1 MDAIMPSPGRRS
13 GQEKERAVADAGH
26 SGVAQI
32 VRSGPLKPWQLVTII
47 LCILINI
54 SDGLDTSAIA
64 YAAPSILHDWR
75 LGPDTMG
82 LIFSLGAA
90 GLVCGAIFIAPLAD
104 RIGRRN
110 IIIGAVALNGVSMLA
125 IAAVDSV
132 EALLALRFVTGLG
145 IGALVPSLS
154 VMVIEFSTER
164 RGNIFL
170 ALVHVGFALGAML
183 GAAVGAVLIESFG
196 WRSIFVF
203 AGMVSLVLAAL
214 SVLLLPESLHFLLTR
229 QPRNALARAN
239 ALLVRLDEPQLKTLP
254 SRPPTRG
261 TGRGTVRMLFAAEHR
276 KTTLLLWLAAF
287 ARYFVS
293 YFLTQWKPQ
302 ILVLAGVS
310 PALAIASGIVTGG
323 AAIMGALLMGTFASA
338 IGAPRATCASF
349 VLCAASLVIF
359 GFIQA
364 EPVLLLTVAAVALFA
379 IEATFT
385 GVVIAATRFYPV
397 ELRSTGVGYAIGV
410 GRFGAIA
417 GPYLGGA
424 LLAMNLGRAIVYPVY
439 AAACLI
445 GAAAVLLA
453 FRGRKSAAA
462 SA

>member
-1 MDAIMPSPGRRS
+1 M
-13 GQEKERAVADAGH
+13 ADAGH

-32 VRSGPLKPWQLVTII
+32 VRSGPLKLWQFVTLL

-64 YAAPSILHDWR
+64 YAAPSILKEWR
-75 LGPDTMG
+75 LGPETMG

-90 GLVCGAIFIAPLAD
+90 GLVCGAIFVAPLAD
-104 RIGRRN
+104 RVGRRN
-110 IIIGAVALNGVSMLA
+110 IIMWAVAFNGVSMLL

-154 VMVIEFSTER
+154 VMVVEFSTER

-170 ALVHVGFALGAML
+170 ALVHVGFAIGAML
-183 GAAVGAVLIESFG
+183 GAAVGAVLIGAFG

-203 AGMVSLVLAAL
+203 AGAVSLVLALL

-239 ALLVRLDEPQLKTLP
+239 ALLARLNEPPLEALP
-254 SRPPTRG
+254 PRPPAPSS
-261 TGRGTVRMLFAAEHR
+261 GRGTVRMLFAPEHR
-276 KTTLLLWLAAF
+276 TATLLLWLAAF

-323 AAIMGALLMGTFASA
+323 AAIMGALLMGAFASA
-338 IGAPRATCASF
+338 LGAPRATCASF
-349 VLCAASLVIF
+349 MLCAASLVLF

-364 EPVLLLTVAAVALFA
+364 EPVLLLAVAAVALFA

-385 GVVIAATRFYPV
+385 GVVIASTRFYPV
-397 ELRSTGVGYAIGV
+397 ELRSTGVGYTIGV

-424 LLAMNLGRAIVYPVY
+424 LLAMKLDRAVVYPVY

-445 GAAAVLLA
+445 GAAAILLA
-453 FRGRKSAAA
+453 FRGRTEKAEP
-462 SA
+462 

>member
-1 MDAIMPSPGRRS
+1 M
-13 GQEKERAVADAGH
+13 VAGAGH
-26 SGVAQI
+26 SGVSQI
-32 VRSGPLKPWQLVTII
+32 VRSGPLKLWQLVTLV

-64 YAAPSILHDWR
+64 YAAPSILKDWR
-75 LGPDTMG
+75 LGPETMG

-90 GLVCGAIFIAPLAD
+90 GLVCGAIFVAPLAD
-104 RIGRRN
+104 RFGRRN
-110 IIIGAVALNGVSMLA
+110 IIMWAVAFNGLSMLM
-125 IAAVDSV
+125 IATVDSV

-154 VMVIEFSTER
+154 VMVVEFSTER

-170 ALVHVGFALGAML
+170 ALVHVGFAIGAML
-183 GAAVGAVLIESFG
+183 GAAVGAVLIEALG

-203 AGMVSLVLAAL
+203 AGLVSLVLAAL
-214 SVLLLPESLHFLLTR
+214 SFLLLPESLHFLLTR

-239 ALLVRLDEPQLKTLP
+239 ALLARLNEPLLEALP
-254 SRPPTRG
+254 PRPPAATAG
-261 TGRGTVRMLFAAEHR
+261 QGTVRRLFAPEYR
-276 KTTLLLWLAAF
+276 TVTLLLWLAAF
-287 ARYFVS
+287 SRYFVS

-310 PALAIASGIVTGG
+310 PTLAIASGIVTGG
-323 AAIMGALLMGTFASA
+323 AAIMGALLMGTFASTL
-338 IGAPRATCASF
+338 GAPRATCVSF
-349 VLCAASLVIF
+349 ALCAASLVTF

-364 EPVLLLTVAAVALFA
+364 EPVLLLAVAAVALFA

-385 GVVIAATRFYPV
+385 GVVIASTRFYPV
-397 ELRSTGVGYAIGV
+397 ELRSTGVGYTIGV

-424 LLAMNLGRAIVYPVY
+424 LLAMNLDRAVVYPVY
-439 AAACLI
+439 AAVCLV
-445 GAAAVLLA
+445 GATAILIA
-453 FRGRKSAAA
+453 FRRRVEVAGTN
-462 SA
+462 